1 MIREFDRILPN
12 KRALFA
18 NKISSKFNPMG
29 NQKNQISL
37 IGKNREENWK
47 KMTKGE
53 VGEKIIKEISTY
65 FN

>member
-1 MIREFDRILPN
+1 
-12 KRALFA
+12 
-18 NKISSKFNPMG
+18 MG